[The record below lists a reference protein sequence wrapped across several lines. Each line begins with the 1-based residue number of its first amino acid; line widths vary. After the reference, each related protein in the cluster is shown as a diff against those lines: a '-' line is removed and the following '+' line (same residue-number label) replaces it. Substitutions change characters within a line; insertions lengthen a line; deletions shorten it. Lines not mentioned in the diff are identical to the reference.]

1 MASAGE
7 SKNRRITSDEAAQV
21 RHAAVNTP
29 SKTPSTELHRG
40 LGVWQ
45 ATALNVANMVGI
57 GPFITIPGFLAAMH
71 GPQALVAWVIA
82 AVLVLCD
89 GLVWSELGAAL
100 PGSGGSYH
108 FLTEIFGRTR
118 FGRMVPF
125 LFIWQFLVSGTLELA
140 SGYIGA
146 VDYLAYPFPDLHKT
160 LRVWG
165 VPGGTR
171 SLAAAAA
178 ILVAISLCR
187 HVRSLGGL
195 GLVLCTGTLIT
206 VLTVIIAGYA
216 HFDPKLVQFPADAFR
231 MSGNQAFFGG
241 LGGAMTIAIY
251 DYLGYYNICHLG
263 DEVVDPGRT
272 IPRAVMLSVVMVAA
286 LYLSMNLAI
295 IGVVPWEQAMNSKF
309 VASEFMEILFGRGVA
324 EIFTGLI
331 LWTVVAC
338 VFSMTLGYSRIPY
351 AAARSGNFF
360 RVFAVVHP
368 VHRYPIASLVWLGA
382 MTAAFCYLPLQ
393 EVIDAAVVVRILVQ
407 FIGQIVGL
415 HVLRTTRPDVPLPF
429 RMWLYPLPSLAALAG
444 WIFLFA
450 TAKRDVLWIA
460 TGVLASG
467 CVAYAAWNATTRF
480 KGRFLELASG
490 KWSGPLA
497 GLLRAVLRLAAVFWE
512 LAMRLRNMAFDRGWK
527 KSARAAVPVVSIGNL
542 TAGGTGKTPVAA
554 FIARWFRDHG
564 VRVCFVS
571 RGYGAAANAPND
583 EALVLQALC
592 PDVPHLQD
600 PDRVAAAQSAVDR
613 HQSQLIILDDGF
625 QHRRLA
631 RDLDVVLIDATN
643 PWGYGYV
650 LPRGLLRE
658 PVSSLRRA
666 DLVIITRADHAPRD
680 QIEAIRQSIAVAN
693 PHCGI
698 VETTFPPTRFI
709 NSQEATAE
717 LESLRGRSV
726 AAFCGIGNPSA
737 FRSTLA
743 ARGCTVVDFRSF
755 PDHHNYSP
763 SDVEDLQRWSRETQV
778 DAVVCTQ
785 KDLVKIAHASLG
797 ERPLWAIEI
806 GTHIVAGEE
815 VLLTRLNSVLAA
827 IH

>member
-1 MASAGE
+1 M
-7 SKNRRITSDEAAQV
+7 
-21 RHAAVNTP
+21 H
-29 SKTPSTELHRG
+29 TPSTIRSAELPRG
-40 LGVWQ
+40 LGIWQ

-71 GPQALVAWVIA
+71 GPQALVAWIIA
-82 AVLVLCD
+82 AVLVMCD

-108 FLTEIFGRTR
+108 FLSEIFGRTR
-118 FGRMVPF
+118 FGRIVPF

-146 VDYLAYPFPDLHKT
+146 VDYLAYPFPGLDKILYH
-160 LRVWG
+160 WG
-165 VPGGTR
+165 LPGGTR

-178 ILVAISLCR
+178 ILVALSLCR
-187 HVRSLGGL
+187 HIRSLGWL

-206 VLTVIIAGYA
+206 VLTVIIAGYT
-216 HFDPKLVQFPADAFR
+216 HFDSKLVQFPADAFR
-231 MSGNQAFFGG
+231 FTGNQAFFGG

-272 IPRAVMLSVVMVAA
+272 IPRAVMLSVVLVAA
-286 LYLSMNLAI
+286 LYLAMNLAI

-324 EIFTGLI
+324 EVFTCLI

-368 VHRYPIASLVWLGA
+368 VHRYPIASLVWLGGL
-382 MTAAFCYLPLQ
+382 TAVFCYLPLQ

-415 HVLRTTRPDVPLPF
+415 HLLRTTRPEVRLPF

-444 WIFLFA
+444 WIFLFV
-450 TAKRDVLWIA
+450 TAKPNVLLIA

-467 CVAYAAWNATTRF
+467 CAAYGAWNATARLD
-480 KGRFLELASG
+480 GRFQALISG
-490 KWSGPLA
+490 EWIGLFA
-497 GLLRAVLRLAAVFWE
+497 GILRSVLRGMAMVWE
-512 LAMRLRNMAFDRGWK
+512 IAMRLRNMAFDRGWK
-527 KSARAAVPVVSIGNL
+527 KSARAAVPVISIGNL

-554 FIARWFRDHG
+554 FFARWFRERG

-571 RGYGAAANAPND
+571 RGYGAAATTPND

-592 PDVPHLQD
+592 PDVPHLQN
-600 PDRVAAAQSAVDR
+600 PDRVAAARAAVETHDG
-613 HQSQLIILDDGF
+613 QLVILDDGF

-631 RDLDVVLIDATN
+631 RDLDVVLVDATN
-643 PWGYGYV
+643 PWGYGYI

-658 PVSSLRRA
+658 PVSSLRRSG
-666 DLVIITRADHAPRD
+666 LVLITRVDHAPREVID
-680 QIEAIRQSIAVAN
+680 AIRQTIAMTA
-693 PHCGI
+693 PHCDV
-698 VETTFPPTRFI
+698 VETTFPPIRFI
-709 NSQEATAE
+709 NSRGAATG

-726 AAFCGIGNPSA
+726 AAFCGIGNPAA

-743 ARGCTVVDFRSF
+743 ALGCNLVDFRAF
-755 PDHHNYSP
+755 PDHHNYTAA
-763 SDVEDLQRWSRETQV
+763 DIDELTRWSREASI
-778 DAVVCTQ
+778 DAIVCTQ
-785 KDLVKIAHASLG
+785 KDLVKIAHESLG
-797 ERPLWAIEI
+797 DRPLWAIEI
-806 GTHIVAGEE
+806 GTQIIAGEE
-815 VLLTRLNSVLAA
+815 ALLRRLQAVRAA
-827 IH
+827 IT